1 MNQYERD
8 PGMTGSGYTK
18 ALGARL
24 RAIRQQQGLSLQGV
38 EQKSQ
43 GRWKAVVVGSYERGD
58 RSVTVAKLAEL
69 AEFYGVPLPE
79 LLPDSSAS
87 RRFREPSSKLVLD
100 LERLRGLDDDRAQPL
115 ARYAAS
121 IQAQR
126 GDYNGRV
133 LSIRQEDMRALAVI
147 YDLPTAKLSE
157 LMVQWG
163 VINPDTVVTWNDG
176 PGQRPSHR

>member
-1 MNQYERD
+1 
-8 PGMTGSGYTK
+8 MTGSGYSK
-18 ALGARL
+18 ALGAKL

-79 LLPDSSAS
+79 LLPDSRAS
-87 RRFREPSSKLVLD
+87 RSFSELPNKLVLD
-100 LERLRGLDDDRAQPL
+100 LERLSGLEDARAQPL

-147 YDLPTAKLSE
+147 YDLPTAELSE
-157 LMVQWG
+157 LMVHWG
-163 VINPDTVVTWNDG
+163 VINPDAALTWNDG
-176 PGQRPSHR
+176 QGQSPRTR